1 MKKDYP
7 RTHLSSDKYETDSWI
22 QSCFPFTHWM
32 DPCPIDW
39 QEDEGEYPDGLE
51 LDWQHMCH
59 MTGDIGVFCNP
70 PYSNPLPW
78 VKKAILEYESGCT
91 VVMLLKHDSSTEWYR
106 LLHEAGAKMLM
117 VNRRLKYGTN
127 TGAAF
132 PSLLVVL

>member
-1 MKKDYP
+1 MKQDYP
-7 RTHLSSDKYETDSWI
+7 RKHLSSDKYQTDSWI

-32 DPCPIDW
+32 DPCPYW
-39 QEDEGEYPDGLE
+39 YEEGEGPDGLE
-51 LDWQHMCH
+51 LDWTHMCR

-78 VKKAILEYESGCT
+78 VKKAISECNRGCT

-106 LLHEAGAKMLM
+106 LLHEAGARILLINK
-117 VNRRLKYGTN
+117 RLKYGTK

-132 PSLLVVL
+132 PSMLAVLD